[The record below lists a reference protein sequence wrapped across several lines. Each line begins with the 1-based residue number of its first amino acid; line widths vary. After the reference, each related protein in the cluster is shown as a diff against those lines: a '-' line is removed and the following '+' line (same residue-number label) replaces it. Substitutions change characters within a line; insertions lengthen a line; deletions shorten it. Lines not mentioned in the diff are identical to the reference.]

1 MGPPKWGYQDIGT
14 SHFWGFW
21 GPISHPGQMPV
32 PCWRTLLEGDVSRD
46 DDSSSSDESD
56 SDALSDSSSE
66 SSDSSGSSLDD
77 FSIFNSGEP
86 ASAQCHRQT
95 VGLLG

>member
-1 MGPPKWGYQDIGT
+1 
-14 SHFWGFW
+14 
-21 GPISHPGQMPV
+21 MPV
-32 PCWRTLLEGDVSRD
+32 PCWRTILEGDVSSD

-77 FSIFNSGEP
+77 FSFYESPVTASKRSVPP
-86 ASAQCHRQT
+86 ADRWAARLTCVCPWQ
-95 VGLLG
+95 V